1 LAIDERPLTEDA
13 IVDQTMRLRD
23 FLKFEFFFPS
33 SRDFEVQVRSEI
45 ERFGAVDQSTG
56 IVVIDLDAMRPAK
69 SPIVLRPFLEAYFVV
84 AETLGVLA
92 NDPVTEDELKELCLR
107 MGNQLLAEGIVETAE
122 AVSTTLFASGIKA
135 AANRGLLSGTR
146 AERSAYAEALEEA
159 LAVLNLIDSDEDLI
173 EAEANG

>member
-1 LAIDERPLTEDA
+1 V
-13 IVDQTMRLRD
+13 VDR
-23 FLKFEFFFPS
+23 
-33 SRDFEVQVRSEI
+33 
-45 ERFGAVDQSTG
+45 STG
-56 IVVIDLDAMRPAK
+56 IMDINMDAMRPAK

-92 NDPVTEDELKELCLR
+92 NAPVTEDELKELCLR
-107 MGNQLLAEGIVETAE
+107 MGNQLLAEGIIETSE

-159 LAVLNLIDSDEDLI
+159 LGVLNLIDASEDFI
-173 EAEANG
+173 DAEANV